1 MTTVSAAKPPRLIR
15 RSPTRKNSQMS
26 HRTLLLALLF
36 SLCAN
41 ASVLAEDRI
50 FSGPQVGEKL
60 PPLKVRGVF
69 EPHTGKEL
77 DLVAAA
83 AGKPIVLVF
92 IHDVNRPS
100 LQMTKILTY
109 YTAGLASQGVATG
122 VVWLADDVTEAEN
135 VLKKRARELSRE
147 VPTGLS
153 LDGLEGPGS
162 YGLNRNVTLT
172 ILIGNAGRVTANF
185 ALVQPSIATDLPKI
199 LEGIANVT
207 QRPPATMADLLCVS
221 SNTFRGSILYSIDRS
236 ATPAEVDLA
245 AASIEQAMKKDP
257 ASREELKRMLRH
269 VIETGQL
276 ESHGTPRARE
286 YLRKLD
292 LELSP
297 PVVPENVSKS

>member
-1 MTTVSAAKPPRLIR
+1 MFRVA
-15 RSPTRKNSQMS
+15 
-26 HRTLLLALLF
+26 TLLVVV
-36 SLCAN
+36 LCGSAGVQAN
-41 ASVLAEDRI
+41 DRV

-60 PPLKVRGVF
+60 PPLRVRGVF
-69 EPHTGKEL
+69 EPHPGKEI

-100 LQMTKILTY
+100 LQLTKILTY

-122 VVWLADDVTEAEN
+122 VVWLTDDVTEAEN
-135 VLKKRARELSRE
+135 ILKKRARELSRE
-147 VPTGLS
+147 VPIGLS

-199 LEGIANVT
+199 LQEIANTT
-207 QRPPATMADLLCVS
+207 QRPAATKDDLFCVS
-221 SNTFRGSILYSIDRS
+221 SNTFRGSVLYLIDRS
-236 ATPAEVDLA
+236 ATPAEVDQT
-245 AASIEQAMKKDP
+245 AASLEEAMKKDS

-297 PVVPENVSKS
+297 RAAS